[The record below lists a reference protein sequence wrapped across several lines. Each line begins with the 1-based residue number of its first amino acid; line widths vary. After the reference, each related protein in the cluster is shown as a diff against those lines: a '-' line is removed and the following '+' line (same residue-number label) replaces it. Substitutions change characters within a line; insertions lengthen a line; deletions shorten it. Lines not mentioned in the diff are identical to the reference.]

1 MTTPTPDLD
10 REIRDVE
17 EQSRVAFL
25 AGDVETLDRLWA
37 DGFLVNSPLNMVN
50 ERAGVLALLQS
61 GRIRHTSLEVAIERI
76 SQHGDVVVVMGND
89 TVTDPPDGRVTRR
102 RFTNIWQRQDGRWRM
117 VARHAQHVNGS

>member
-1 MTTPTPDLD
+1 MTTPTPELD
-10 REIRDVE
+10 REIRDIE

-76 SQHGDVVVVMGND
+76 SQHGDLVVVMGND

>member
-1 MTTPTPDLD
+1 MTTPTPELD
-10 REIRDVE
+10 REIRDIE

>member
-76 SQHGDVVVVMGND
+76 SQHGDLVVVMGND

>member
-50 ERAGVLALLQS
+50 ERAGVLALLPS

-76 SQHGDVVVVMGND
+76 SQHGDLVVVMGND